1 MINRR
6 PTIWFLL
13 GALVCLV
20 VIGAMFVLSSGAVQA
35 SSLAQAT
42 ATPGPKSGISPK
54 LGYGFGYRDG
64 NEFISATASVT
75 GLTQQ
80 EVVTQLRNGKS
91 LAQIAQDKGKTADD
105 VIKAARTQLQ
115 DQLKQAVTNGRITQ
129 AQADAKLAQFDQTAP
144 QIVSNTSLGLGPER
158 GFGTGFGFKGGFG
171 YHDGGLL
178 VNATVSVTGLSMQEV
193 MTDLQNGQSLAQIA
207 QSKGKTADD
216 VMKTARTQ
224 LQDQLK
230 QAVTNGGITQAQSDA
245 LLSNFDQN
253 ASQLVNDA
261 TLGSGRGFGPGFGR
275 GFAPGFRRG
284 FGHGFGRGFGGFGF
298 KGSIPK
304 TAPSAPAPSTSGTSG

>member
-6 PTIWFLL
+6 ATLWFLL
-13 GALVCLV
+13 GAFACIFA
-20 VIGAMFVLSSGAVQA
+20 IGAIFALSSGAVQA
-35 SSLAQAT
+35 SPLAQAT

-54 LGYGFGYRDG
+54 SGYGFGHRGG

-75 GLTQQ
+75 GLTEQ
-80 EVVTQLRNGKS
+80 EVVTELRNGKS
-91 LAQIAQDKGKTADD
+91 LAQIAQGKGKTADD

-115 DQLKQAVTNGRITQ
+115 DLLKQTVTNGRITQ
-129 AQADAKLAQFDQTAP
+129 AQADAKLAQFDQAAP
-144 QIVSNTSLGLGPER
+144 QVVNDTTLGLGPGR
-158 GFGTGFGFKGGFG
+158 GFGPGSGFKGGFG

-230 QAVTNGGITQAQSDA
+230 QAVTNGRITQAQSDA

-261 TLGSGRGFGPGFGR
+261 TLGSGRGFGSGFGR
-275 GFAPGFRRG
+275 GFAP
-284 FGHGFGRGFGGFGF
+284 GFGRGFGGFGF
-298 KGSIPK
+298 KGGHGSYRPGG
-304 TAPSAPAPSTSGTSG
+304 TTPPSAPTPSTSGTSG